1 MSRKALESLACIQE
15 GRAEDERHKRELAE
29 QLQGEA
35 DTERSRI
42 QVCLRSA
49 NRYARTEFGSM
60 PFPEASSAMLIGCL
74 PSCRVS

>member
-1 MSRKALESLACIQE
+1 MQE

-42 QVCLRSA
+42 QVSLPLPQISGIHMRA
-49 NRYARTEFGSM
+49 AFGKELLLQ
-60 PFPEASSAMLIGCL
+60 FGLSSI
-74 PSCRVS
+74 